1 MAALAETVVIVEPG
15 YRGLVALCEL
25 IGEPLEPHEKRIA
38 RAHFGSEREVYAILP
53 RGNLKTTLA
62 AKIGLHHLL
71 TVPGAAV
78 TIGAASRDQARIAFE
93 RMKGFAQHPALEDLI
108 VVRHLELRHETDDEL
123 RLLRVV
129 VSEGPRVHGL
139 SSSLYIGDEVWA
151 WRGDDLLEAML
162 TGLIKRPD
170 ARFLGI
176 STAASRLDSALG
188 RVRVRA
194 LSGKVTRS
202 GTVIDATAPG
212 MRWLEWSLPDGKD
225 LDDFGAI
232 KQCNPAGYITAASLR
247 EQAQRVTPLAFAQFH
262 CCRWGIGEGSWLPP
276 GAWTGC
282 AGKTSFEDGER
293 VWIAVDVGGAR
304 SATAVVFLNAALHVG
319 VRIFQGEDAIVFAAN
334 AVLELAERFQIAEIV
349 YDNWRA
355 AMLARG
361 WEQHGLNCTVFGQSD
376 ARMCPA
382 SAALYDAIVDGK
394 ITQPDDEELN
404 RQVAAAIAKA
414 KPRGWRI
421 DKANEDDQVDG
432 VVALA
437 MAYEAATAP
446 PPPETRVLGW
456 L

>member
-1 MAALAETVVIVEPG
+1 MAALADTAIVKPG
-15 YRGLVALCEL
+15 LSGLLEL
-25 IGEPLEPHEKRIA
+25 AEMIGEPLEPHEKRIA
-38 RAHFGSEREVYAILP
+38 RAHFGGEREVYAILP

-93 RMKGFAQHPALEDLI
+93 RMKGFAQHPALDDLI
-108 VVRHLELRHETDDEL
+108 VVRHLELRHENDDGM

-194 LSGKVTRS
+194 LAGDVRRK
-202 GTVIDATAPG
+202 GALIDASAPG
-212 MRWLEWSLPDGKD
+212 MRWLEWSLPDD
-225 LDDFGAI
+225 ASVDDFRAV
-232 KQCNPAGYITAASLR
+232 KACNPAGYITAGSLR
-247 EQAQRVTPLAFAQFH
+247 EQAQRVTPAAFAQFH
-262 CCRWGIGEGSWLPP
+262 ACRWGIGEGAWLPP
-276 GAWTGC
+276 AAWTSC
-282 AGKTSFEDGER
+282 AGETRFTDGER
-293 VWIAVDVGGAR
+293 VWVAVDVGGAR
-304 SATAVVFLNAALHVG
+304 SATAVIFLNEQLHVG
-319 VRIFQGEDAIVFAAN
+319 VRIFQGEDAILLAAN
-334 AVLELAERFQIAEIV
+334 AVLDLAEQFQVAEIV

-382 SAALYDAIVDGK
+382 SAALYDAIVEGK
-394 ITQPDDEELN
+394 ITHPDDPELN
-404 RQVAAAIAKA
+404 RHVAAAIAKQKA
-414 KPRGWRI
+414 RGWRI

-446 PPPETRVLGW
+446 PPEPTRILGW